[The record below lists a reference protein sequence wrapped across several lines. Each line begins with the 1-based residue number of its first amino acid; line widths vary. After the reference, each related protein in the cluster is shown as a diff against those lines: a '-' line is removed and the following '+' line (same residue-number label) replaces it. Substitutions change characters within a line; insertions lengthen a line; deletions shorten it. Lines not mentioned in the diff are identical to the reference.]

1 MIYKFDESDLFI
13 TLFGFEKHVQSQ
25 IECCWI
31 DRSRSC
37 TPEIYLYFNP
47 EIYIY
52 YIFDK
57 ITYIYI
63 SGGTGEIAM
72 CVKAHGEPVAGA

>member
-1 MIYKFDESDLFI
+1 MNPIFLLPFLDLKNMCNPKSNVAGLTAVDLVPLKYIYILIQK
-13 TLFGFEKHVQSQ
+13 
-25 IECCWI
+25 
-31 DRSRSC
+31 
-37 TPEIYLYFNP
+37 Y
-47 EIYIY
+47 IYIY

-57 ITYIYI
+57 ITYYIYI